1 MFSLI
6 LHVCSEESNFHIF
19 YYLYDGLTYK
29 NWHLDYHLNG
39 ELRQHH
45 TYLTADKQDLATK
58 KVSNKRKRYVKFIYV
73 LKIIFM
79 IVPAQYNKI

>member
-1 MFSLI
+1 MFFLI
-6 LHVCSEESNFHIF
+6 LYSEESNFHIF

-39 ELRQHH
+39 ELRQYH

-58 KVSNKRKRYVKFIYV
+58 KVSNKHKRYVKFIIYV
-73 LKIIFM
+73 LKIIFI
-79 IVPAQYNKI
+79 IVSAQYYKI